1 MHPCPT
7 TATRDAALAAH
18 SIFQGEQIPAYLA
31 ASPFL
36 QKQAVLAGELG
47 ATSWIPSKK
56 PGHKATGRSIKEIN
70 FLGSYRPSG
79 NNSILIS
86 AFPCAREKCRQHP
99 QSHTFP
105 KHLFPRTSP
114 GNSTGITIRYCN
126 IISQNLHVL
135 KKNTGNL
142 MVLLCL

>member
-1 MHPCPT
+1 MQTEQHHVVLLSPT
-7 TATRDAALAAH
+7 LAAPLSH
-18 SIFQGEQIPAYLA
+18 CFHQGCSSGSLHHLPRRANPSLFGSQ
-31 ASPFL
+31 PFL

-47 ATSWIPSKK
+47 ATSWISSKK
-56 PGHKATGRSIKEIN
+56 PGHKATSRSIKGIN

-86 AFPCAREKCRQHP
+86 AFLCAGEECRQHP

-105 KHLFPRTSP
+105 KHLFP

-126 IISQNLHVL
+126 IIR
-135 KKNTGNL
+135 
-142 MVLLCL
+142 

>member
-1 MHPCPT
+1 MAFRETSHECRQNNSIKWYFQAQPWQHPCPT
-7 TATRDAALAAH
+7 ASTRDAALAACAT
-18 SIFQGEQIPAYLA
+18 FQGEQIPAYLA

-47 ATSWIPSKK
+47 ATSWISSKK
-56 PGHKATGRSIKEIN
+56 PGHKATGRSIKGIN

-86 AFPCAREKCRQHP
+86 AFPCAGEECRQHP

-105 KHLFPRTSP
+105 KHLFPRKL
-114 GNSTGITIRYCN
+114 NRYYN
-126 IISQNLHVL
+126 QIL
-135 KKNTGNL
+135 
-142 MVLLCL
+142 